1 MIHKKYDK
9 SLSLILCNNGINR
22 SMIES
27 FINSV
32 PSRLYDKMYKSI
44 LYSFNAF
51 SNFEYSNVSKYDE
64 ILLSGEY
71 KTSGDMLYWYMIN
84 PQTQALNLGECV
96 CDGDEVYDTFQMT
109 LYPIDDFEI
118 FHIKNFDKLLLGE
131 FSYGY
136 IPLEADEDILSK
148 DCITSE
154 FNLIKYPVV
163 DYVICS
169 SSDMERKKHY
179 DLVNIANHLDIQN
192 TMMAN
197 KYARR
202 RKKF

>member
-1 MIHKKYDK
+1 MMIHKKYDK

-84 PQTQALNLGECV
+84 PQTQAC
-96 CDGDEVYDTFQMT
+96 
-109 LYPIDDFEI
+109 
-118 FHIKNFDKLLLGE
+118 
-131 FSYGY
+131 
-136 IPLEADEDILSK
+136 
-148 DCITSE
+148 
-154 FNLIKYPVV
+154 
-163 DYVICS
+163 
-169 SSDMERKKHY
+169 
-179 DLVNIANHLDIQN
+179 
-192 TMMAN
+192 
-197 KYARR
+197 
-202 RKKF
+202 